1 MTDFAQHFKEIF
13 KGNSVEQ
20 RMFRVHLTS
29 VVDTKATAITLQVG
43 ESSFSFVYSCPP
55 PIRLLSLLYAG
66 TVYPCIGLSLHAH
79 ACRVRFSNYSWG
91 AYFRR
96 THETCQPHVIPFLFA
111 SSSQC
116 SLFVTIILFTC
127 PHFMFSFATST
138 SSSIKFLCFAVSNKC
153 HNYLYL
159 RSSLFFTISLCCIFL
174 LLLLSSFDAILTNC
188 ILACFP
194 IYSPSRNQFAKPLE
208 ISTAPNVP
216 VHSSWSIIP
225 ISPLRLPHGSAFPK
239 YATSRH
245 QTFSD
250 DGGDLPHAIGICT
263 ARETYDIPA
272 IHLKR
277 PRIQSK
283 NMSCKSTSAR
293 PT

>member
-1 MTDFAQHFKEIF
+1 
-13 KGNSVEQ
+13 
-20 RMFRVHLTS
+20 MFRVHLTS

-96 THETCQPHVIPFLFA
+96 THETRQPHVIPFLFA

-127 PHFMFSFATST
+127 SHFMFSFATST

-159 RSSLFFTISLCCIFL
+159 RSSLFFTIFLCCIFL
-174 LLLLSSFDAILTNC
+174 LLLLSSFDEILTNC
-188 ILACFP
+188 ILACFSHIFTVPQP
-194 IYSPSRNQFAKPLE
+194 IRKTSRNFHGSQCPCAL
-208 ISTAPNVP
+208 IV
-216 VHSSWSIIP
+216 VHHSHLSSALS
-225 ISPLRLPHGSAFPK
+225 SRLRLPQIRNITASNLLGRWWRSPPCDWYMHRPRNLRH
-239 YATSRH
+239 SRD
-245 QTFSD
+245 T
-250 DGGDLPHAIGICT
+250 LET
-263 ARETYDIPA
+263 ASYSVEEHVLQ
-272 IHLKR
+272 IHLRKADL
-277 PRIQSK
+277 IE
-283 NMSCKSTSAR
+283 
-293 PT
+293 

>member
-153 HNYLYL
+153 HNYLIFVLLYSL
-159 RSSLFFTISLCCIFL
+159 LSFSVVSSLFSCSHRLTQFSPIVFSHVFPYIHRPATNSENLSKFPRLPMSLCTHRGPSFPSLLCAFL
-174 LLLLSSFDAILTNC
+174 PAPLSPNTQHHGIK
-188 ILACFP
+188 
-194 IYSPSRNQFAKPLE
+194 PSRTMVA
-208 ISTAPNVP
+208 
-216 VHSSWSIIP
+216 
-225 ISPLRLPHGSAFPK
+225 ISPMRLVYAPLAKLTTFPR
-239 YATSRH
+239 YT
-245 QTFSD
+245 
-250 DGGDLPHAIGICT
+250 
-263 ARETYDIPA
+263 
-272 IHLKR
+272 
-277 PRIQSK
+277 
-283 NMSCKSTSAR
+283 
-293 PT
+293 